1 MLAHRQHPRY
11 PLLVAANRDEFYLRP
26 TAAAQLWAEHPGLL
40 AGRDLVAGGTWLG
53 ITREGRFAA
62 ITNHRRAEAVAAGPH
77 SRGLLTLNFL
87 RGEISA
93 AEYLADLEGHGAG
106 YAGFH
111 LLLGEAGEM
120 YYYSNVEGPVQV
132 LPPGVY
138 GLSNAPL
145 DSAWPK
151 VKRGREAMQAIIASR
166 DEPSLD
172 KLSASVASCC
182 RPASPDMAPAFVAR
196 ASRRRCGG
204 AQVRKDA
211 EGIVD
216 TMSKRLEGVRSA
228 TASDSATAAEGWR
241 HMRTRDQE
249 LPNTGTDLDFERSL
263 SPQFIVTPEYGT
275 RATTSLSVAAS
286 GEVQFRESNFLAGG
300 VAGGSR
306 DFVLNPGGRE
316 KSRSDPCPT
325 EKSAASGARP
335 ASCPV
340 SSPLPKPRRPH

>member
-1 MLAHRQHPRY
+1 MCLIVLAHRQHPRY

-26 TAAAQLWAEHPGLL
+26 TAQAELWAEHPGLL

-87 RGEISA
+87 RGEIRA
-93 AEYLADLEGHGAG
+93 AEYLAEVADRGAD

-172 KLSASVASCC
+172 KLSASVAS
-182 RPASPDMAPAFVAR
+182 
-196 ASRRRCGG
+196 
-204 AQVRKDA
+204 
-211 EGIVD
+211 
-216 TMSKRLEGVRSA
+216 
-228 TASDSATAAEGWR
+228 
-241 HMRTRDQE
+241 HMRARDQE
-249 LPNTGTDLDFERSL
+249 LPNKGTDLDFERSL

-335 ASCPV
+335 ASCPD
-340 SSPLPKPRRPH
+340 SSPPPKPGRPH